1 MNVENKLNDLLNEFK
16 TSNAKEIADH
26 LDISIQHQDFKAKTL
41 DSRLMIVDSKG
52 YIFVRSDLDCAYENF
67 LIAHELGHYVL
78 HYDEN
83 ISFNFLRRV
92 YKTRLEREANEF
104 AIKLLM
110 YEELHN
116 IKDIE
121 NIEFIVKEKGIP
133 LKVWYSLNEKSLGD
147 ENIEIN
153 YWCMYGYNYVYTHSC
168 CYHIFY

>member
-1 MNVENKLNDLLNEFK
+1 MNIEYKIKDLIKKYN
-16 TSNAKEIADH
+16 TSNVKELVDH
-26 LDISIQHQDFKAKTL
+26 LDISIEYQDFKAKTL

-78 HYDEN
+78 HHDEN

-104 AIKLLM
+104 AIRLLM

-116 IKDIE
+116 IKELE

-133 LKVWYSLNEKSLGD
+133 LKIWYSLNEK
-147 ENIEIN
+147 II
-153 YWCMYGYNYVYTHSC
+153 
-168 CYHIFY
+168 

>member
-1 MNVENKLNDLLNEFK
+1 MNIEYKVKDLIKKYN
-16 TSNAKEIADH
+16 TSNIKELVDH
-26 LDISIQHQDFKAKTL
+26 LDISIEYQDFKAKTL

-78 HYDEN
+78 HFDKD

-104 AIKLLM
+104 AARLLM
-110 YEELHN
+110 YKELHN

-133 LKVWYSLNEKSLGD
+133 LKIWYSLSEKITID
-147 ENIEIN
+147 
-153 YWCMYGYNYVYTHSC
+153 
-168 CYHIFY
+168 

>member
-1 MNVENKLNDLLNEFK
+1 MNIENQLNDLLNEFK
-16 TSNAKEIADH
+16 TSNVKEIADH

-52 YIFVRSDLDCAYENF
+52 YIFVRSDLDCAYEIF

-78 HYDEN
+78 HFDKD

-104 AIKLLM
+104 ACRLLLND
-110 YEELHN
+110 ELNN
-116 IKDIE
+116 IKEIE

-133 LKVWYSLNEKSLGD
+133 LKVWYSLNISLRRK
-147 ENIEIN
+147 
-153 YWCMYGYNYVYTHSC
+153 
-168 CYHIFY
+168 

>member
-1 MNVENKLNDLLNEFK
+1 MNIEYKVKDLIKKYN
-16 TSNAKEIADH
+16 TSNIKELVDH
-26 LDISIQHQDFKAKTL
+26 LDISIEYQDFKAKTL

-67 LIAHELGHYVL
+67 LIAHESGHYVL
-78 HYDEN
+78 HFDKD

-104 AIKLLM
+104 AIRLLM
-110 YEELHN
+110 FEELHN

-133 LKVWYSLNEKSLGD
+133 LKVWYSLNEKITID
-147 ENIEIN
+147 
-153 YWCMYGYNYVYTHSC
+153 
-168 CYHIFY
+168 

>member
-1 MNVENKLNDLLNEFK
+1 MNIEYKVKDLIKKYN
-16 TSNAKEIADH
+16 TSNIKELVDH
-26 LDISIQHQDFKAKTL
+26 LDISIEYQDFKAKTL

-78 HYDEN
+78 HFDEN

-104 AIKLLM
+104 AIRLLM
-110 YEELHN
+110 YKKLHN
-116 IKDIE
+116 IKELE

-133 LKVWYSLNEKSLGD
+133 LKVWYSLNEKITID
-147 ENIEIN
+147 
-153 YWCMYGYNYVYTHSC
+153 
-168 CYHIFY
+168 

>member
-1 MNVENKLNDLLNEFK
+1 MNIEYKVKDLIKKYN
-16 TSNAKEIADH
+16 TSNIKELVDH
-26 LDISIQHQDFKAKTL
+26 LDISIEYQDFKAKTL

-104 AIKLLM
+104 AIRLLM

-133 LKVWYSLNEKSLGD
+133 LKVWYSLSEKITID
-147 ENIEIN
+147 
-153 YWCMYGYNYVYTHSC
+153 
-168 CYHIFY
+168 

>member
-1 MNVENKLNDLLNEFK
+1 MNIEYKVKDLIKKYN
-16 TSNAKEIADH
+16 TSNIKELVDH
-26 LDISIQHQDFKAKTL
+26 LDISIEYQDFKAKTL

-104 AIKLLM
+104 AIRLLM

-116 IKDIE
+116 IKELE

-133 LKVWYSLNEKSLGD
+133 LKVWYSLNEKISEEVLCGQRKYASQK
-147 ENIEIN
+147 I
-153 YWCMYGYNYVYTHSC
+153 
-168 CYHIFY
+168 

>member
-1 MNVENKLNDLLNEFK
+1 MNIEYKVKDLIKKYN
-16 TSNAKEIADH
+16 TSNIKELVDH
-26 LDISIQHQDFKAKTL
+26 LDISIEYQDFKAKTL

-78 HYDEN
+78 HHDEN

-104 AIKLLM
+104 AIRLLM
-110 YEELHN
+110 FEELHN

-133 LKVWYSLNEKSLGD
+133 LKVWYSLNEKILG
-147 ENIEIN
+147 
-153 YWCMYGYNYVYTHSC
+153 G
-168 CYHIFY
+168 

>member
-1 MNVENKLNDLLNEFK
+1 MNIEYKVKDLIKKYN
-16 TSNAKEIADH
+16 TSNIKELVDH
-26 LDISIQHQDFKAKTL
+26 LDISIEYQDFKAKTL

-78 HYDEN
+78 HHDEN

-104 AIKLLM
+104 AIRLLM

-116 IKDIE
+116 IKELE

-133 LKVWYSLNEKSLGD
+133 LKIWYSLNEK
-147 ENIEIN
+147 II
-153 YWCMYGYNYVYTHSC
+153 
-168 CYHIFY
+168 

>member
-1 MNVENKLNDLLNEFK
+1 MNINSKIESLFYEFK
-16 TSNAKEIADH
+16 TPNVKEIADH
-26 LDISIQHQDFKAKTL
+26 LDVSIQYQDFKAKTL

-78 HYDEN
+78 HFDKD

-104 AIKLLM
+104 AIRLLM

-116 IKDIE
+116 IKELE

-133 LKVWYSLNEKSLGD
+133 LKVWYSLNEKITID
-147 ENIEIN
+147 
-153 YWCMYGYNYVYTHSC
+153 
-168 CYHIFY
+168 

>member
-1 MNVENKLNDLLNEFK
+1 MNIEYKVKDLIKKYN
-16 TSNAKEIADH
+16 TSNIKELVDH
-26 LDISIQHQDFKAKTL
+26 LDISIECQDFKAKTL

-104 AIKLLM
+104 AIRFLM

-116 IKDIE
+116 IKELE

-133 LKVWYSLNEKSLGD
+133 LKVWYSLNEKILG
-147 ENIEIN
+147 
-153 YWCMYGYNYVYTHSC
+153 G
-168 CYHIFY
+168 

>member
-1 MNVENKLNDLLNEFK
+1 MNINSKIEALFYEFK
-16 TSNAKEIADH
+16 TSNVKEIADH
-26 LDISIQHQDFKAKTL
+26 LDVSIQHQDFKAKTL

-52 YIFVRSDLDCAYENF
+52 YIFVRNDLDCAYENF

-104 AIKLLM
+104 AIRLLM

-116 IKDIE
+116 IKEIE

-133 LKVWYSLNEKSLGD
+133 LKIWYSLNEKILGGVNN
-147 ENIEIN
+147 E
-153 YWCMYGYNYVYTHSC
+153 YKRVYSNS
-168 CYHIFY
+168 

>member
-1 MNVENKLNDLLNEFK
+1 MNINSKIEALFYEFK
-16 TSNAKEIADH
+16 TSNVKEIADH
-26 LDISIQHQDFKAKTL
+26 LDVSIQYQDFKAKTL

-78 HYDEN
+78 HHDEN

-104 AIKLLM
+104 AIRLLM
-110 YEELHN
+110 YKELHN
-116 IKDIE
+116 IKELE

-133 LKVWYSLNEKSLGD
+133 LKVWYSLNEKILG
-147 ENIEIN
+147 
-153 YWCMYGYNYVYTHSC
+153 G
-168 CYHIFY
+168 

>member
-16 TSNAKEIADH
+16 TSNVKEIADH

-52 YIFVRSDLDCAYENF
+52 YIFVRNDLDCAYEIF

-78 HYDEN
+78 HFDKD

-104 AIKLLM
+104 AIRLLM

-133 LKVWYSLNEKSLGD
+133 LKVWYSLKD
-147 ENIEIN
+147 NI
-153 YWCMYGYNYVYTHSC
+153 
-168 CYHIFY
+168 

>member
-1 MNVENKLNDLLNEFK
+1 MNIENQLNDLLNEFK
-16 TSNAKEIADH
+16 TLNVKEIAD
-26 LDISIQHQDFKAKTL
+26 LLNISIQYQDFKAKTL

-52 YIFVRSDLDCAYENF
+52 YIFVRSDLDCAYEHF

-78 HYDEN
+78 HFDKD

-104 AIKLLM
+104 ACRLLM

-116 IKDIE
+116 IKGIE

-133 LKVWYSLNEKSLGD
+133 LKVWYSLNEK
-147 ENIEIN
+147 II
-153 YWCMYGYNYVYTHSC
+153 
-168 CYHIFY
+168 

>member
-1 MNVENKLNDLLNEFK
+1 MNIEYKVKDLIKKYN
-16 TSNAKEIADH
+16 TSNIKELVDH
-26 LDISIQHQDFKAKTL
+26 LDISIEYQDFKAETL

-78 HYDEN
+78 HHDEN

-104 AIKLLM
+104 AIRLLM

-116 IKDIE
+116 IKELE

-133 LKVWYSLNEKSLGD
+133 LKIWYSLNEK
-147 ENIEIN
+147 II
-153 YWCMYGYNYVYTHSC
+153 
-168 CYHIFY
+168 

>member
-1 MNVENKLNDLLNEFK
+1 MNINSKIEALFYEFK
-16 TSNAKEIADH
+16 TSNVKEIADH
-26 LDISIQHQDFKAKTL
+26 LDVSIQYQDFKAKTL

-52 YIFVRSDLDCAYENF
+52 YIFVRNDLDCAYENF

-78 HYDEN
+78 HFDKD

-104 AIKLLM
+104 AIRLLM

-116 IKDIE
+116 IKEIE

-133 LKVWYSLNEKSLGD
+133 LKVWYSLNEKILG
-147 ENIEIN
+147 
-153 YWCMYGYNYVYTHSC
+153 G
-168 CYHIFY
+168 

>member
-16 TSNAKEIADH
+16 TSNVKEITDH

-83 ISFNFLRRV
+83 ISFHFLRRV

-104 AIKLLM
+104 ACRLLLND
-110 YEELHN
+110 ELNN
-116 IKDIE
+116 IKEIE
-121 NIEFIVKEKGIP
+121 NIEFLVKEKGIP
-133 LKVWYSLNEKSLGD
+133 LKIWYSLKDS
-147 ENIEIN
+147 I
-153 YWCMYGYNYVYTHSC
+153 
-168 CYHIFY
+168 

>member
-1 MNVENKLNDLLNEFK
+1 MNINSKIETLFYEFK
-16 TSNAKEIADH
+16 TSSVKEIADH
-26 LDISIQHQDFKAKTL
+26 LDISIQYQDFKAKTL

-104 AIKLLM
+104 AIRLLM
-110 YEELHN
+110 FEELHN

-133 LKVWYSLNEKSLGD
+133 LKVWYSLNEKILG
-147 ENIEIN
+147 
-153 YWCMYGYNYVYTHSC
+153 G
-168 CYHIFY
+168 

>member
-1 MNVENKLNDLLNEFK
+1 MNIEYKVKDLIKKYN
-16 TSNAKEIADH
+16 TSNIKELVDH
-26 LDISIQHQDFKAKTL
+26 LDISIEHQDFKAKTL

-78 HYDEN
+78 HFDEN

-104 AIKLLM
+104 AIRLLK

-133 LKVWYSLNEKSLGD
+133 LKVWYSLNEK
-147 ENIEIN
+147 I
-153 YWCMYGYNYVYTHSC
+153 
-168 CYHIFY
+168 

>member
-1 MNVENKLNDLLNEFK
+1 MNIEYKVKDLIKKYN
-16 TSNAKEIADH
+16 TSNIKELVDH
-26 LDISIQHQDFKAKTL
+26 LDISIEYQDFKAKTL

-78 HYDEN
+78 HFDEN

-104 AIKLLM
+104 AIRLLM
-110 YEELHN
+110 YKELHN
-116 IKDIE
+116 IKELE

-133 LKVWYSLNEKSLGD
+133 LKVWYSLNEKILG
-147 ENIEIN
+147 
-153 YWCMYGYNYVYTHSC
+153 G
-168 CYHIFY
+168 

>member
-1 MNVENKLNDLLNEFK
+1 MNIEYKVKDLIKKYN
-16 TSNAKEIADH
+16 TSNIKELVDH
-26 LDISIQHQDFKAKTL
+26 LDISIEYQDFKAKTL

-52 YIFVRSDLDCAYENF
+52 YIFVRSDLDCAYDNF

-104 AIKLLM
+104 AIRLLM

-116 IKDIE
+116 IKELE

-133 LKVWYSLNEKSLGD
+133 LKVWYSLSEKITID
-147 ENIEIN
+147 
-153 YWCMYGYNYVYTHSC
+153 
-168 CYHIFY
+168 

>member
-1 MNVENKLNDLLNEFK
+1 MNINSKIKIEALFYEFK
-16 TSNAKEIADH
+16 TSNVKEIADH
-26 LDISIQHQDFKAKTL
+26 LDVSIQYQDFKAKTL

-78 HYDEN
+78 HHDEN

-104 AIKLLM
+104 AIRLLM
-110 YEELHN
+110 FEELHN

-133 LKVWYSLNEKSLGD
+133 LKVWYSLNEKILG
-147 ENIEIN
+147 
-153 YWCMYGYNYVYTHSC
+153 G
-168 CYHIFY
+168 

>member
-1 MNVENKLNDLLNEFK
+1 MNIEYKVKDLIKKYN
-16 TSNAKEIADH
+16 TSNIKELVDH
-26 LDISIQHQDFKAKTL
+26 LDISIEYQDFKAKTL

-52 YIFVRSDLDCAYENF
+52 YIFVRSDLDCAYDNF

-104 AIKLLM
+104 AIRLLM

-116 IKDIE
+116 IKELE

-133 LKVWYSLNEKSLGD
+133 LKIWYSLNEK
-147 ENIEIN
+147 II
-153 YWCMYGYNYVYTHSC
+153 
-168 CYHIFY
+168 

>member
-1 MNVENKLNDLLNEFK
+1 MNIEYKVKDLIKKYN
-16 TSNAKEIADH
+16 TSNIKELVDH
-26 LDISIQHQDFKAKTL
+26 LDISIEYQDFKAKTL

-78 HYDEN
+78 HHDEN

-104 AIKLLM
+104 AIRLLM
-110 YEELHN
+110 YEGLHN
-116 IKDIE
+116 IKELE

-133 LKVWYSLNEKSLGD
+133 LKIWY
-147 ENIEIN
+147 
-153 YWCMYGYNYVYTHSC
+153 
-168 CYHIFY
+168 